1 MISDYQEAWSWLLS
15 LLHCGI
21 KLGLHQTRRLAELC
35 GSPDRGL
42 RFIHLAGTNGKG
54 STGAM
59 LERALRENKFKTGFF
74 SSPHLISACER
85 IRINGCAVNDRDFAA
100 AAEKVKA
107 AVEVMHKEDMHPTY
121 FEALTVIGLL
131 VFKQHQCDY
140 IVWETGMGG
149 RLDSTNIVD
158 PVMSVITNIALDHE
172 KYLGGT
178 LAAIAGE
185 KAGIIKQ
192 NRPVVIGQMAPEAEE
207 VIRNKA
213 LEMQSSFTRAAD
225 IAPLEKTA
233 DEMMQPNCQ
242 RFQCAGEVIEL
253 KLNGLMQQRNAQLV
267 IAVLKVLNLW
277 NAESREALSLTR
289 WPARIELLKDNRI
302 LLDGGHNPDGLTSL
316 TEPLKVLY
324 PGKKFNWIFGAFAD
338 KDYSNG
344 LKIIAPLAKSLSA
357 VSFAEEA
364 RLSAAPE
371 DICSK
376 AKSLGIEDCRIVDD
390 LADLLKKISA
400 GEKTADELP
409 TVIAG
414 SLYLAGE
421 VLEILEKP
429 EHVLEL

>member
-74 SSPHLISACER
+74 SSPHLISVCER
-85 IRINGCAVNDRDFAA
+85 IRINGRAVSDEDLAA
-100 AAEKVKA
+100 AAQQVKE
-107 AVEVMHKEDMHPTY
+107 AVEIMHKEDMHPTY

-131 VFKQHQCDY
+131 LFKKHGCDY
-140 IVWETGMGG
+140 VVWETGMGG

-158 PVMSVITNIALDHE
+158 PVISVITNIALDHE
-172 KYLGGT
+172 KYLGNT
-178 LAAIAGE
+178 LSAIAGE
-185 KAGIIKQ
+185 KAGIIKPG
-192 NRPVVIGQMAPEAEE
+192 RPVVVGCMAPEAEA
-207 VIRNKA
+207 VIRSKA
-213 LEMQSSFTRAAD
+213 AEMQSDFTRAMVV
-225 IAPLEKTA
+225 APLEKSA
-233 DEMMQPNCQ
+233 GDAMEPGLQ
-242 RFQCAGEVIEL
+242 RFCCAGEAIEL

-267 IAVLKVLNLW
+267 IAVLKKLDLW
-277 NAESREALSLTR
+277 NAESKRGLSLAR
-289 WPARIELLKDNRI
+289 WPARIELLQNGRF

-316 TEPLKVLY
+316 AETLRKLY
-324 PGKKFNWIFGAFAD
+324 PGKKFDFVFGAFAD
-338 KDYSNG
+338 KDYAGG
-344 LKIIAPLAKSLSA
+344 LAIVAPLMRSLAA

-364 RLSAAPE
+364 RLSAKAE
-371 DICSK
+371 DV
-376 AKSLGIEDCRIVDD
+376 CRTAGEFGVEVCTGVDD
-390 LADLLKKISA
+390 LAAYLKQKA
-400 GEKTADELP
+400 AEPDPEGVP

-421 VLEILEKP
+421 VLNILSPRER
-429 EHVLEL
+429 VLDL